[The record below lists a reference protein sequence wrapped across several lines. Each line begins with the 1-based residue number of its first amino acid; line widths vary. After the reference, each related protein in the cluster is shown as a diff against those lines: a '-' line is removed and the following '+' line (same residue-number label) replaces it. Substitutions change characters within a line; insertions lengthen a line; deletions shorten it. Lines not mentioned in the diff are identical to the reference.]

1 MNFFKKVKYREEETP
16 LVLINYF
23 RFDENN
29 SISITCQN
37 DDTSLI
43 RNFQRLRE
51 YFSLWLHG
59 ERKYDERD
67 IILKFDNSG
76 EKRYLFLEKARWDTV
91 YGDVNEEDYYLAH
104 LYYKNV
110 IDVTK
115 NFDRMRKINAVGI

>member
-1 MNFFKKVKYREEETP
+1 MNFFKKVKYRDVETP

-23 RFDENN
+23 RLDENN
-29 SISITCQN
+29 SISVIFEN
-37 DDTSLI
+37 SDISLI

-67 IILKFDNSG
+67 IILKIEESSG
-76 EKRYLFLEKARWDTV
+76 RKYLFLEKARWDTV
-91 YGDVNEEDYYLAH
+91 YGDVNEEDYYIAN
-104 LYYKNV
+104 LYYESM

-115 NFDRMRKINAVGI
+115 NFDRMRKINGVGL